1 VSFAYA
7 SAGVR
12 TVSVTLLVVAG
23 APAAGSTLTQ
33 RATQRATT
41 AAGPA
46 GCTPTKLIG
55 TQVGLVNNFQQL
67 MGWPLEVAVSVMDDC
82 GTAVSDAQVVTSF
95 SNEDPPLKLHAIDNI
110 SGKYSGTW
118 IPRAASPQVSILAT
132 ATGLNGL
139 GGTVQITGQV
149 SSNTPPLLAA
159 NGVLHVFVPAIGGG
173 LAPGTVLQLYGSNL
187 SSEPVAAGKTPL
199 PVSLGG
205 TSVQIGGVAA
215 PLYYVAPGQINAQ
228 LPYELKAGNQYE
240 VQVNVNGAVSSPV
253 PISVVPVSPGIAAYG
268 SGGVIAQHA
277 DYSLISAAAPAKP
290 GEVIILYL
298 AGMGAVDAEVAT
310 GAASPATPL
319 AHPVQPPV
327 LTVNGNP
334 VPTVFAG
341 LVPGAVGL
349 YQVNFKVPE
358 GLSSGTAKLVVSQA
372 GAESNSVSLPVGK

>member
-1 VSFAYA
+1 
-7 SAGVR
+7 
-12 TVSVTLLVVAG
+12 
-23 APAAGSTLTQ
+23 
-33 RATQRATT
+33 
-41 AAGPA
+41 
-46 GCTPTKLIG
+46 
-55 TQVGLVNNFQQL
+55 
-67 MGWPLEVAVSVMDDC
+67 M
-82 GTAVSDAQVVTSF
+82 
-95 SNEDPPLKLHAIDNI
+95 
-110 SGKYSGTW
+110 
-118 IPRAASPQVSILAT
+118 
-132 ATGLNGL
+132 
-139 GGTVQITGQV
+139 
-149 SSNTPPLLAA
+149 
-159 NGVLHVFVPAIGGG
+159 
-173 LAPGTVLQLYGSNL
+173 
-187 SSEPVAAGKTPL
+187 
-199 PVSLGG
+199 
-205 TSVQIGGVAA
+205 QIGGVAA

-240 VQVNVNGAVSSPV
+240 VQVNVNGALSSPV

-358 GLSSGTAKLVVSQA
+358 GLASGTAKLVVSQA
-372 GAESNSVSLPVGK
+372 GTESNSVSLPVGK